1 MSLQAP
7 SIEASG
13 GSVSFYVLF
22 IFPRL
27 LQPLHFK
34 AMSISIISGS
44 VTSPQGFQGAG
55 VFCDVKRLG
64 TGKGSNKG
72 RKLDLGV
79 LYSETPCVAAGM
91 FTTNQICAAPVKVCV
106 DHLKES
112 VARALV
118 VNSGNANA
126 CTGLKGRKDAEV
138 MCKQTASKLKVKPS
152 EVFVASTGRIGLPLP
167 MVNVRKGIEDACGR
181 LTADALA
188 GDQLAEAIMT
198 SDTHPK
204 QYAVELELDGKKV
217 MIGGIAKGAG
227 MIHPGMSP
235 TGKRPY
241 SMPLHATMLSFI
253 TTDAAVAKPTLQRCL
268 TEAVA
273 STFNRIT
280 VDGDMSTNDTV
291 LILANGLA
299 GNKTLKH
306 TARDAQSKA
315 SLALFQQALN
325 QVCFALAKMLVK
337 DGEGV
342 SRFVTIRVEGA
353 RNDRDAD
360 AAARCVANSSLV
372 KTSWLGGDP
381 NWGRIIDALGYSDAT
396 IEESKVDIGYRAP
409 GSSKQIYSL
418 KAGKPTRVTFERLC
432 KAVAGPE
439 FDLHIHLNLGKGK
452 AIMYASDL
460 TEEYVEFNKGD
471 VTDPA
476 SLGG

>member
-1 MSLQAP
+1 
-7 SIEASG
+7 
-13 GSVSFYVLF
+13 
-22 IFPRL
+22 
-27 LQPLHFK
+27 
-34 AMSISIISGS
+34 MSISFISGS
-44 VTSPQGFQGAG
+44 VTSPQGFFGEG

-72 RKLDLGV
+72 KKLDLAV
-79 LYSETPCVAAGM
+79 IYSETPCVAAGM
-91 FTTNQICAAPVKVCV
+91 FTTNQICAAPVKICV
-106 DHLKES
+106 EHLKHPTC
-112 VARALV
+112 RAIV

-126 CTGLKGRKDAEV
+126 CTGLRGRKDAET
-138 MCKQTASKLKVKPS
+138 MCKQAAKWLTVKS
-152 EVFVASTGRIGLPLP
+152 EEVMVSSTGRIGLPLP
-167 MVNVRKGIEDACGR
+167 MPNIRSGIQSACAD
-181 LTADALA
+181 LKDTAEA
-188 GDQLAEAIMT
+188 GDHIAEAIMT

-204 QYAVELELDGKKV
+204 QVAVELELGGKKV
-217 MIGGIAKGAG
+217 RIGGVAKGAG

-253 TTDAAVAKPTLQRCL
+253 TTDAAIAKTTLQRCL
-268 TEAVA
+268 TETVA

-291 LILANGLA
+291 LVLANGLA
-299 GNKTLKH
+299 GNKALKH
-306 TARDAQSKA
+306 TARDAVSKA
-315 SLALFQQALN
+315 DLALFQQALN

-342 SRFVTIRVEGA
+342 TRFVTVRLSGA
-353 RNDRDAD
+353 KNDKDAD
-360 AAARCVANSSLV
+360 IAARSVANSSLV

-396 IEESKVDIGYRAP
+396 VVEEKVDVGYSAP
-409 GSSKQIYSL
+409 GANKILFSL
-418 KAGKPTRVTFERLC
+418 KSGKPSRATFEALC
-432 KAVAGPE
+432 KSVAGPE
-439 FDLHIHLNLGKGK
+439 FDLHINLNLGEGK
-452 AIMYASDL
+452 AVMYASDL